1 MNYLQ
6 IATTSFII
14 QNAVDQIKMNQEFL
28 ARLNITNEKASEIG
42 VGKIMNEI
50 CNAIFQQNLYTSKN
64 GLYELFKHIIGNK
77 NDINIRYDWNTYFS
91 GNLVDDIIRRIFI
104 NFIISGTSPEHNI
117 TCTQLLEFVQNS
129 AIQILTIFY
138 NDDIKSVDEMHN
150 LLTLY
155 PTNPLIYVAYAIKSN
170 PNYII
175 DHVNKANDE
184 NSMTSGG
191 SVNYKRKVHKNC
203 KIRSISKRVR
213 RTRRKQTRK
222 AN

>member
-175 DHVNKANDE
+175 DHVNKTNDE
-184 NSMTSGG
+184 DSMTGG